1 MKDAH
6 SNLNQLLYQKGR
18 KRCANLV
25 MRKRTPLYLIGFSL
39 AMVGLVIT
47 LHS

>member
-1 MKDAH
+1 MKGAH

-18 KRCANLV
+18 KRYANFV
-25 MRKRTPLYLIGFSL
+25 MMKRTSLYLIGFSL
-39 AMVGLVIT
+39 TRVGMVIT